1 MKLVDRLKQPALDK
15 LQLANIK
22 YPAII
27 GLVFEQLEQKEFYTE
42 ITFGTWT
49 DIQNFTGATHPSDI
63 FTDNL

>member
-1 MKLVDRLKQPALDK
+1 MRLIDRLKQPVLDK

-22 YPAII
+22 YPMII
-27 GLVFEQLEQKEFYTE
+27 GRIFEQLETTEFYTE

-49 DIQNFTGATHPSDI
+49 DLQSFTGAEHPADI

>member
-22 YPAII
+22 YPA
-27 GLVFEQLEQKEFYTE
+27 LMARVFEELENKEFYPE

-49 DIQNFTGATHPSDI
+49 DIQSFTGANHPSDI